1 MKYISKYF
9 LGLSLMLA
17 AGFSSCTGDLDVPPK
32 DPNQDT
38 PEKMFAADPRGT
50 MDRLLAE
57 CYQGLATAG
66 NKGAGESILGFGDAG
81 AGTFTRTIFNLEELT
96 TDHFS
101 WLQFSD
107 GGYYELVTMAFAPD
121 NEVMYAAYSRIY
133 GEIALCNEF
142 IRTIQQYRS
151 YLSDGDQAAADDAIR
166 QAKILRS
173 LAYFYAISDFG
184 SAGYVDET
192 TEAGTAPVQYS
203 RADLYNK
210 VVSTLEEVSAEY
222 GDSYTAP
229 AYGYVGKEAADA
241 LLARFYVNAGV
252 FTGTPAYDKC
262 WNICQKI
269 IAHHQGAGFDNSGL
283 SDSYKAL
290 FGANNK
296 EYAAQGSRVNEIIFT
311 IPQDGINLQAY
322 GGSTFFIAACCGSY
336 DGISS
341 INDCNLN
348 AQWTCM
354 GAREQLSRK
363 FEFDGHGFTNDARA
377 ELWKTSKD
385 GFEIGNS
392 TIMGNAGFGKGY
404 APLKYTNYAYDEFGN
419 IDTENSP
426 NGSERA
432 FADADWTVIRLA
444 EIYLNAVEANVVG
457 NVGNQ
462 ADALKYINYIR
473 ERAGVTTWG
482 VASLT
487 ADNIL
492 AERSRELYGENIRR
506 TDLVRFGKYA
516 GGGYVWNWKG
526 GVREGREVDA
536 HFNLFPIPSKVIS
549 FQKYEQNTGYGK

>member
-17 AGFSSCTGDLDVPPK
+17 AGFSSCVGDLDVPPK

-38 PEKMFAADPRGT
+38 PEKMFAQDPRGT

-57 CYQGLATAG
+57 CYQGLATSSNTDPG
-66 NKGAGESILGFGDAG
+66 KSILGFGDAG
-81 AGTFTRTIFNLEELT
+81 AGTFTRTVFNLEELT

-107 GGYYELVTMAFAPD
+107 AGYYELVTTAFASD

-142 IRTIQQYRS
+142 IRTIEKYRS
-151 YLSDGDQAAADDAIR
+151 YLSDSDQAAADDAIR

-173 LAYFYAISDFG
+173 YAYFYAISDFG
-184 SAGYVDET
+184 NAGYVDET
-192 TEAGTAPVQYS
+192 TEAGTAPEQYT
-203 RADLYNK
+203 RAELYNT
-210 VVSTLEEVSAEY
+210 VVSTLEAVSAEY
-222 GDSYTAP
+222 GDNYAAP
-229 AYGYVGKEAADA
+229 AYGYVGKEVADA
-241 LLARFYVNAGV
+241 LLARFYLNAGV

-283 SDSYKAL
+283 ADSYKAL
-290 FGANNK
+290 FGANNH

-311 IPQDGINLQAY
+311 VPQDGTNLKSYA
-322 GGSTFFIAACCGSY
+322 GSTFYIAACCGSA

-341 INDCNLN
+341 FNDCNLN

-354 GAREQLSRK
+354 VAREQLANT
-363 FEFDGHGFTNDARA
+363 FGFTTDGYTDDLRA
-377 ELWKTSKD
+377 ELWKTEKD
-385 GFEIGNS
+385 GFERGNS
-392 TIMGNAGFGKGY
+392 TIMGNAGFAKGY

-419 IDTENSP
+419 IDSEKSP
-426 NGSERA
+426 KGSEFA
-432 FADADWTVIRLA
+432 FADADWAVIRLA
-444 EIYLNAVEANVVG
+444 EVYLNAVEANVVG

-473 ERAGVTTWG
+473 NRAGVAELG

-487 ADNIL
+487 AENIL
-492 AERSRELYGENIRR
+492 AERSRELYGENLRR
-506 TDLVRFGKYA
+506 TDLVRFGKFA

-526 GVREGREVDA
+526 GVHDGRDVDA
-536 HFNLFPIPSKVIS
+536 HFNLYPIPSKVIA
-549 FQKYEQNTGYGK
+549 FQKYKQNDGYSN